1 MSAASDIRVYVEH
14 LFEGRVLDAE
24 TIELKEEIYGNLVAR
39 YEDYLAQGM
48 GAEEAYR
55 RTCEAVT
62 SVDDVMGEREPE
74 AEGAPARPAAHAAE
88 TDPEPT
94 RVMPHAT
101 APLPADRPAPPSAYE
116 PAPAAPAPR
125 RWSTGVI
132 VAVAA
137 VVLVVAGIAGCT
149 VFNLLD
155 TQRANED
162 YRGQTSQT
170 VQQVDEP
177 GSTTEPTGGTDA
189 TTSQTTGNGG
199 TTSQTTGG
207 QPTGSTQVSADDL
220 SDQINAVAPETLS
233 GYTSLSAAS
242 PDQDAL
248 TRLVQGLPLSTYFA
262 GAGAGTRAGS
272 LEVTYSYPTH
282 DERDYIAR
290 DDDYVDR
297 ALVFNA
303 AALMCTIGDLDTLT
317 VYETEPDDDSPHTET
332 DAHVFDRASMEQ
344 VLGVPLDASQLTS
357 DNWAALRDQLMEKRV
372 WDRIWDSADRD

>member
-1 MSAASDIRVYVEH
+1 MSTASDIRMYVEH

-48 GAEEAYR
+48 SAEEAYA

-62 SVDDVMGEREPE
+62 SVDDVIGAGEKNEP
-74 AEGAPARPAAHAAE
+74 A
-88 TDPEPT
+88 EPT
-94 RVMPHAT
+94 RVMPGREHAAGPVPPPPASSEPPT
-101 APLPADRPAPPSAYE
+101 AVTP
-116 PAPAAPAPR
+116 PAPATPGTAATPAPR

-132 VAVAA
+132 VAVVA

-170 VQQVDEP
+170 IQQVDEP
-177 GSTTEPTGGTDA
+177 GTTAEPTGGTDT
-189 TTSQTTGNGG
+189 TTSPTTDNGK

-207 QPTGSTQVSADDL
+207 QPTGTTQVTADDL

-233 GYTSLSAAS
+233 GYTSLSTAS
-242 PDQDAL
+242 PDQDSLAK
-248 TRLVQGLPLSTYFA
+248 LVQGLPLSTYFA
-262 GAGAGTRAGS
+262 GANAGTRAGS

-332 DAHVFDRASMEQ
+332 DVHVFDRASMEE
-344 VLGVPLDASQLTS
+344 VLGVALDASQLTS
-357 DNWAALRDQLMEKRV
+357 ENWTALRDQLMEKRA
-372 WDRIWDSADRD
+372 WDRIWDRADRD

>member
-1 MSAASDIRVYVEH
+1 MSTASDIRMYVEH

-48 GAEEAYR
+48 SAEEAYA

-62 SVDDVMGEREPE
+62 SVDDVIGAGEKNEP
-74 AEGAPARPAAHAAE
+74 A
-88 TDPEPT
+88 EPT
-94 RVMPHAT
+94 RVMPGREHAAGPVPPPPASSEPPT
-101 APLPADRPAPPSAYE
+101 AVTPPPATPGT
-116 PAPAAPAPR
+116 AATPAPR

-132 VAVAA
+132 VAVVA
-137 VVLVVAGIAGCT
+137 VVLVAAGIAGCT

-177 GSTTEPTGGTDA
+177 GTTAEPTGGTDT
-189 TTSQTTGNGG
+189 TTSPTTDNGK

-207 QPTGSTQVSADDL
+207 QPTGTTQVTADDL
-220 SDQINAVAPETLS
+220 GDQINAVAPETLS
-233 GYTSLSAAS
+233 GYTSLSTAS
-242 PDQDAL
+242 PDQDSLAM
-248 TRLVQGLPLSTYFA
+248 LVQGLPLSTYFA
-262 GAGAGTRAGS
+262 GANAGTRAGS

-332 DAHVFDRASMEQ
+332 DVHVFDRASMEE
-344 VLGVPLDASQLTS
+344 VLGVALDASQLTS
-357 DNWAALRDQLMEKRV
+357 ENWTALRDQLMEKRA
-372 WDRIWDSADRD
+372 WDRIWDRADRD

>member
-1 MSAASDIRVYVEH
+1 MSTASDIRMYVEH

-48 GAEEAYR
+48 SAEEAYA

-62 SVDDVMGEREPE
+62 SVDDVIGAGEKDEP
-74 AEGAPARPAAHAAE
+74 A
-88 TDPEPT
+88 EPT
-94 RVMPHAT
+94 RVMPGREHEAGPVPPPPASSEPPT
-101 APLPADRPAPPSAYE
+101 AVTP
-116 PAPAAPAPR
+116 PAPATPGTAATPAPR

-132 VAVAA
+132 VAVVA

-177 GSTTEPTGGTDA
+177 GTTAEPTGGTDT
-189 TTSQTTGNGG
+189 TTSPTTDNGK

-207 QPTGSTQVSADDL
+207 QPTGTTQVTADDL

-233 GYTSLSAAS
+233 GYTSLSTAS
-242 PDQDAL
+242 PDQDSLAK
-248 TRLVQGLPLSTYFA
+248 LVQGLPLSTYFA
-262 GAGAGTRAGS
+262 GANAGTRAGS

-332 DAHVFDRASMEQ
+332 DVHVFDRASMEE
-344 VLGVPLDASQLTS
+344 VLGVALDASQLTS
-357 DNWAALRDQLMEKRV
+357 ENWTALRDQLMEKRV
-372 WDRIWDSADRD
+372 WDRIWDRADRD

>member
-1 MSAASDIRVYVEH
+1 MSAASDLRMYVEH

-48 GAEEAYR
+48 SAEEAYA
-55 RTCEAVT
+55 RTCDAVT
-62 SVDDVMGEREPE
+62 SVDDVMGAGEKDGPS
-74 AEGAPARPAAHAAE
+74 
-88 TDPEPT
+88 EPT
-94 RVMPHAT
+94 RVMPGREHSAGPVPPPPVSSE
-101 APLPADRPAPPSAYE
+101 APTVVTPPAPAAPD
-116 PAPAAPAPR
+116 PAAPAPR
-125 RWSTGVI
+125 RWGTGAI
-132 VAVAA
+132 VAVVA
-137 VVLVVAGIAGCT
+137 VVLVFAGIAGCT

-177 GSTTEPTGGTDA
+177 GTTAELTGGTDT
-189 TTSQTTGNGG
+189 TTSPTTDNGG

-207 QPTGSTQVSADDL
+207 QPTGTTQVTADDL
-220 SDQINAVAPETLS
+220 GDQINAVAPETLS
-233 GYTSLSAAS
+233 GYTSLSTAS
-242 PDQDAL
+242 PDQDSLAK
-248 TRLVQGLPLSTYFA
+248 LVQGLPLSTYFA
-262 GAGAGTRAGS
+262 GANAGTRAGS

-332 DAHVFDRASMEQ
+332 DVHVFDRASMEE
-344 VLGVPLDASQLTS
+344 VLGVALDASQLTS
-357 DNWAALRDQLMEKRV
+357 ENWTALRDQLMEKRA
-372 WDRIWDSADRD
+372 WDRIWDRADRD